1 MEAEGK
7 GMTFLDLSD
16 DLEAL
21 WYAALW
27 FEDQPGSVPGM
38 NVEILR
44 PKAGSLGPA
53 FVASRGALAF
63 RLASTSNVSNTQ
75 L

>member
-1 MEAEGK
+1 
-7 GMTFLDLSD
+7 MTFSDLSD

-27 FEDQPGSVPGM
+27 FEDRPGKVPAM

-44 PKAGSLGPA
+44 PKPGSPGPA
-53 FVASRGALAF
+53 IFASKGTLAF
-63 RLASTSNVSNTQ
+63 ELASTSNISSTQ
-75 L
+75 V